1 MKHLLILLSL
11 LILTFPLV
19 AQETGVLYFK
29 KVNGKFGWFESGNDK
44 KHWKYIGEIKKG
56 KPNGTGVLSHTF
68 GKYSGEVNNGIVHGQ
83 GTYTYKNGR
92 KRVGEFRKGK
102 PWNVKSYDKN
112 GKIETE
118 WVKGIKLKEE
128 GLPAVAQMAPLEIE
142 APTQVAMKQEEEK
155 VPRYGLVAYNTEDE
169 AQKIVDEM
177 QKKFVGDTTGTWDF
191 TIVKVGKLYQVQTQ
205 YGANVTEE
213 QKAFFFNILNFEY
226 DGQMGNMKAVTKEKG
241 FVQIFPAKP
250 KTKRKAEMED
260 GHITLGVE
268 GEVDLGVGV
277 ELDLEVDINAAQIA
291 KDAEDALN
299 LAHEEAEK
307 AAKLAEEEAQRL
319 LKEHAAEIAVAK
331 ATAEEERIAAETAQK
346 LLQEA
351 EQVKRLAAQE
361 AQRVAEA
368 TAAARRAAEEKA
380 RQIAAEATR
389 KAAEAKRAAEEAAK
403 KKAEQAK
410 KAAEAAKKSAAA
422 RSDPPRFK
430 AMENI
435 VQFETPV
442 EIEEEKDLGLVSFVE
457 DFTGV
462 EKEEI
467 PPIEEEKEVT
477 EYKSYKMGV
486 RVLLGNTSG
495 KASTTNSSLSLILEN
510 YGLGFNQMSFKTT
523 SSKNNV
529 YEMKN
534 SSLDLSYTL
543 DLTSTIVEDWS
554 ATAGLGYVYEGK
566 GSITSASS
574 AIKYETESVSG
585 FGLFG
590 LLGMVWEGL
599 EGLIGVRYYST
610 NYTDFN
616 STNTSEVFSL
626 GKPYPIS
633 SAQLIFGLGYSF

>member
-1 MKHLLILLSL
+1 MKHILILLSL

-19 AQETGVLYFK
+19 AQETGVLYLK

-83 GTYTYKNGR
+83 GTYTYKSGR

-177 QKKFVGDTTGTWDF
+177 QKKFVGETTGTWDF

-291 KDAEDALN
+291 KDAEDAVN

-319 LKEHAAEIAVAK
+319 LKEHAAEIAAAK
-331 ATAEEERIAAETAQK
+331 AAAEEAERIAAETAQK

-351 EQVKRLAAQE
+351 EQAKRLAAQE

-368 TAAARRAAEEKA
+368 AAAARRAAEEKA

-389 KAAEAKRAAEEAAK
+389 KAAAAKRAAEEAAK

-422 RSDPPRFK
+422 RSDPSRFK

-467 PPIEEEKEVT
+467 PPIEKKQVT

-486 RVLLGNTSG
+486 RVILGNTSG
-495 KASTTNSSLSLILEN
+495 KASTSNSSLSLIWEN

-534 SSLDLSYTL
+534 SSLDLSYT
-543 DLTSTIVEDWS
+543 IGEDWIL
-554 ATAGLGYVYEGK
+554 TAGAGYVYG
-566 GSITSASS
+566 GNGVITSGST

-616 STNTSEVFSL
+616 STNSPEILSL
-626 GKPYPIS
+626 GVPYAIS
-633 SAQLIFGLGYSF
+633 SAQLIFGLGYNF